1 MHTCTSVCPTFG
13 GSDPGIR
20 AEFVHSLKEELNVMC
35 GFSCSRHPSAFTAL
49 SVSAPALLIH
59 IISCFFNWS
68 ARLIVNWRPRM
79 VLWQLGRSKW
89 NGQVG
94 SSGLVITL
102 ETPIDNMARPSLSIQ
117 LNGGFEFWRV
127 TLSLRALGT
136 SVYICFREGD
146 TTVCLYILHHFRSHV
161 AALQYI

>member
-13 GSDPGIR
+13 GSDPGIH

-102 ETPIDNMARPSLSIQ
+102 ETPLDNMARPSLSVQ

-127 TLSLRALGT
+127 TISASPRYICIYVLPRRRYHCI
-136 SVYICFREGD
+136 SVYIAPF
-146 TTVCLYILHHFRSHV
+146 S
-161 AALQYI
+161 